1 MAKSKNER
9 TPFSP
14 EPGRIYC
21 LASESGGDFYCKR
34 LQHISRFNAW
44 ITRTCRTL

>member
-14 EPGRIYC
+14 EPGRIYP
-21 LASESGGDFYCKR
+21 LASESGGDW
-34 LQHISRFNAW
+34 S
-44 ITRTCRTL
+44 T